1 METIVIITSVRE
13 LLLLHRWLL
22 VKVAKEPKAA
32 MVLLRLMLF
41 GRIKNHRKRRNV
53 RVKLDKV

>member
-13 LLLLHRWLL
+13 LFLLHRWLL
-22 VKVAKEPKAA
+22 VKVAKEPKTA

-41 GRIKNHRKRRNV
+41 GRTKDHRKKRNV
-53 RVKLDKV
+53 KVKLDKV